1 MYSSTVA
8 AAGER
13 WLRKHPARSAW
24 HRHGGVQALPNA
36 CEPTRRLY
44 CSLHLLLSKWNVTDK
59 LAESRG
65 CHWLRFLCSENTE
78 ESVVADGCCAPA
90 YRACNTHPLHVG
102 RQKRGKND
110 VFTAKYDALSEIF
123 VSFSDAKVF
132 ALQQRSLQ
140 ANLHVRLTC
149 SFRLQMLRGATTVAR
164 LRSSA
169 SWQTLGTGARTHLT
183 SSAASI
189 CKRGLLIA
197 FSSPL
202 PKSGAFRCQQS
213 RQVTTTFRAMAGKAR
228 DSLAETNGGA
238 FVRKDS
244 VFRDWIEEGGKFP
257 PEGERNDACQAGLD
271 FGCGDHDMQC
281 MFDSSSASR
290 VTRKALSN
298 A

>member
-1 MYSSTVA
+1 M
-8 AAGER
+8 
-13 WLRKHPARSAW
+13 PA
-24 HRHGGVQALPNA
+24 H
-36 CEPTRRLY
+36 
-44 CSLHLLLSKWNVTDK
+44 
-59 LAESRG
+59 
-65 CHWLRFLCSENTE
+65 
-78 ESVVADGCCAPA
+78 
-90 YRACNTHPLHVG
+90 RACNTHPLHVG
-102 RQKRGKND
+102 RQQRGKID
-110 VFTAKYDALSEIF
+110 VLPRNMTQLPKILF

-132 ALQQRSLQ
+132 ALQQRLLQ
-140 ANLHVRLTC
+140 ANLHVQSTC

-189 CKRGLLIA
+189 CKKGLLIA

-202 PKSGAFRCQQS
+202 SKSGAFRCQQS
-213 RQVTTTFRAMAGKAR
+213 RQVTSTIRVMAGKAR

-271 FGCGDHDMQC
+271 FAAGGG
-281 MFDSSSASR
+281 SAAVITTCSACLTRVHPLASHEKHYLMHECWMRLSGSLYALHLPRLSMGQQVSR
-290 VTRKALSN
+290 GPQPQGAQLSGAALPAHVPESALSTLFFR
-298 A
+298 